1 MSFGRHGSGKGRRL
15 QRACGLVITDK
26 RRETNMSSMAT
37 IGTRESVADA
47 LNGFSDEN
55 KSWLQLMME
64 NPKSDDVLLDGLHLF
79 LDRASESRFLNS
91 LKLQKTGEWIGN
103 TAPGRIQIRLME
115 AAKSSQHPAYQAFR
129 EGLVRSGGMERAYP
143 KAPV

>member
-1 MSFGRHGSGKGRRL
+1 
-15 QRACGLVITDK
+15 
-26 RRETNMSSMAT
+26 MSSMAT

-47 LNGFSDEN
+47 LNGFSDDN

-64 NPKSDDVLLDGLHLF
+64 NPKSDDTLLDGLHLF

-91 LKLQKTGEWIGN
+91 LKLQKTGEWVGN
-103 TAPGRIQIRLME
+103 SGPARIQIRLME